1 MSDETASANAGD
13 RCRQA
18 PGNMVGAEE
27 EVKMAVQASCDY
39 CNNLVY
45 DEETEEYVCD
55 VNMDEDDYA
64 RFICSGHKVCPYFQS
79 NDEYKIV
86 RHQM

>member
-1 MSDETASANAGD
+1 MSINVFLDLHKPTHLVSQD
-13 RCRQA
+13 F
-18 PGNMVGAEE
+18 
-27 EVKMAVQASCDY
+27 

-45 DEETEEYVCD
+45 DDEIESYVCD

-64 RFICSGHKVCPYFQS
+64 RFLSSSRTYCPYYQS

>member
-1 MSDETASANAGD
+1 MSG
-13 RCRQA
+13 Q
-18 PGNMVGAEE
+18 M
-27 EVKMAVQASCDY
+27 SCDY
-39 CNNLVY
+39 CNNLIF
-45 DEETEEYVCD
+45 DEETEAYVCD

-64 RFICSGHKVCPYFQS
+64 RFISSSHKVCPYFQS

>member
-1 MSDETASANAGD
+1 
-13 RCRQA
+13 
-18 PGNMVGAEE
+18 MVLLCVERNDSMAEQ
-27 EVKMAVQASCDY
+27 VSCDY

-45 DEETEEYVCD
+45 DEELEEYVCD

-64 RFICSGHKVCPYFQS
+64 RLLTSSYKSCPYYQS

-86 RHQM
+86 RKQM